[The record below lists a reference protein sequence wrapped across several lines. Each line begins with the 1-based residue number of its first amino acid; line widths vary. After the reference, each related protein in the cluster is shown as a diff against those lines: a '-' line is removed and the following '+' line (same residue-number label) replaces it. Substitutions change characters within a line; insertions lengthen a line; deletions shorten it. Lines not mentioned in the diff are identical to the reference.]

1 MSENSKARIT
11 LDRVV
16 DAYERILKM
25 SYEEGREYEREACI
39 KILQS
44 FAATGKTY
52 LTDDIIKE
60 IAKRGEVK

>member
-1 MSENSKARIT
+1 MSENSRLQTKLDNIVELYEQAIVLARQ
-11 LDRVV
+11 
-16 DAYERILKM
+16 E
-25 SYEEGREYEREACI
+25 EREACI